1 MCNPFVA
8 LNVGCQRRTA
18 NPVVMRATERV
29 AATDARTRSRSM
41 ARAVVVAHVRE
52 AVVLAV
58 S

>member
-1 MCNPFVA
+1 M
-8 LNVGCQRRTA
+8 LNVGCQERTA
-18 NPVVMRATERV
+18 NPVVMRATETV

>member
-1 MCNPFVA
+1 
-8 LNVGCQRRTA
+8 
-18 NPVVMRATERV
+18 MRATEAV

-52 AVVLAV
+52 VVVLAV